1 MYGRSTYH
9 SVVLKLRLAE
19 RRGVASNDDE
29 LGLAVA
35 ERLEGA
41 LVAEGDFARLHDQSQ
56 TAVDRV
62 GIALSFLGC
71 DLLAASHEAYR
82 RISYGPSLRLGSW
95 C

>member
-1 MYGRSTYH
+1 MSRRMCIIHIRCSPRVLYVGVLTYH
-9 SVVLKLRLAE
+9 SVVLELGLAE

-41 LVAEGDFARLHDQSQ
+41 LVAESDFARLHDQSQ

-62 GIALSFLGC
+62 GIALSFLG
-71 DLLAASHEAYR
+71 
-82 RISYGPSLRLGSW
+82 
-95 C
+95 